1 MSSTGAWSDF
11 DVRFLLY
18 NVILAFIV
26 DLQTI
31 RHTVKNNTVD
41 RLKQILGGFNEECS
55 THLVKTGKKQ
65 EVIDRIVSTL
75 DDWRAQNLEDRW
87 LKAKAIIAQVRSNGM

>member
-1 MSSTGAWSDF
+1 MSSTGVWSDF
-11 DVRFLLY
+11 D
-18 NVILAFIV
+18 A
-26 DLQTI
+26 I

-41 RLKQILGGFNEECS
+41 KLKQILGGFNEECF

-75 DDWRAQNLEDRW
+75 DEWRAHNMEDRW
-87 LKAKAIIAQVRSNGM
+87 LKAKAIITQVRNTGM